1 LTSSVRVLIASP
13 LEPEHVAR
21 IAAVDQ
27 RLEVIYRADQLGQ
40 PRYAADHYP
49 PISRTPEQAAGWAT
63 LLARAEVLFDLDRP
77 SVGPD
82 LVQRAPCLR
91 WIQSSSSGI
100 GEWVRRLGLV
110 ESTVVVT
117 NAAGIHA
124 RPLAEYVLFVMLYF
138 AKRWPRMLAEQGA
151 HHWERCAIDTIERK
165 TLGIV
170 GLGRVGQAVAQLAKP
185 LGVRVIG
192 LRRGIDGPETG
203 IDAVF
208 GPDGLPDLL
217 AQSDYVVLSLPRTPE
232 TVGLIGAAELA
243 SMRPGSIL
251 INIARG
257 SIVDEPALIGALRS
271 GHLGAAALDVVGR
284 EPLTADSPLWDMPN
298 VLITPHSMSTATA
311 ENELLTRLFCDNLRR
326 YLDGQPLLNV
336 FDKRRGY

>member
-1 LTSSVRVLIASP
+1 LTSLVRVLIASP
-13 LEPEHVAR
+13 LEPELVAR
-21 IAAVDQ
+21 IAAVDA

-49 PISRTPEQAAGWAT
+49 PMSRSAEQAAEWAK
-63 LLARAEVLFDLDRP
+63 LLAQAEVLFDVDRP
-77 SVGPD
+77 SAGPD

-110 ESTVVVT
+110 ESPVVVT

-124 RPLAEYVLFVMLYF
+124 RPLAEYVVFVMLYF
-138 AKRWPRMLAEQGA
+138 AKSWARMLAEQRA
-151 HHWERCAIDTIERK
+151 HHWERCAIDTIDGK

-170 GLGRVGQAVAQLAKP
+170 GLGRVGQAVAQLAKG

-192 LRRGIDGPETG
+192 LRRRTDGVDPG

-208 GPDGLPDLL
+208 GPDRLADLL
-217 AQSDYVVLSLPRTPE
+217 AQSDYVALSLPHTSE

-243 SMRPGSIL
+243 TMRQGSVL

-257 SIVDEPALIGALRS
+257 SIVDESALIEALRS
-271 GHLGAAALDVVGR
+271 GHLGGAALDVVGR
-284 EPLTADSPLWDMPN
+284 EPLAADSPLWDMPN
-298 VLITPHSMSTATA
+298 VLITPHSMSTAA
-311 ENELLTRLFCDNLRR
+311 VENELLTRLFCDNLRR